1 MRWKVAVNL
10 TRALSTS
17 VVALFLA
24 SAPVSIGY
32 SQSQQ
37 VVDNVFFQT
46 DLRQAIEDVA
56 AQLGINI
63 IADPS
68 VQGIVS
74 VTLEDAPVEQA
85 LELLLAGTGFRY
97 LRRPDYILVFNPDAS
112 ADFFTDISV
121 TRRVELQNLTPGAA
135 RGLLPEPLQRFV
147 RVDEGSGR
155 LAVTA
160 PEGILNRILMDLTVL
175 DQEEESITTFVALE
189 FVQAEAARLLLP
201 QQMQRFVRVDPT
213 RNSVV
218 VTAPLEQRTE
228 ITSLLRRLDRPT
240 GPTSTET
247 PNVYPTH
254 RIDLSHG
261 QAGGI
266 LALLSDA
273 HQAFVRAD
281 ESSNMLAVSA
291 PRHIVDG
298 IIRDIRSLDRP
309 RQHVMLEARVV
320 VLERTDLLD
329 FGTDFRWPTIQAGAF
344 ATDESGGMP
353 WELRIGYS
361 PSRQFTNALSMSLNF
376 LSANNEATIVSSPQ
390 VLAQDGLPAEIRV
403 TTEEFFEISSETTGV
418 VRAQL
423 EQIETGTILNI
434 TPRVASSGHMTLNM
448 ELEVSDVIGRGEN
461 NLPVVSR
468 RTASSTVRIENG
480 GTAAVAG
487 LADNRSQI
495 RNSGTPVFRR
505 LPLLGTAFGRDGL
518 NHQAR
523 QVAIFVTATLVDEDG
538 RARRT
543 GETPQNQIRSVSD
556 DQYRAELEAA
566 LHRMG
571 RSVD

>member
-1 MRWKVAVNL
+1 MAVNL

-17 VVALFLA
+17 VAALFLI
-24 SAPVSIGY
+24 SAPLSIGH

-74 VTLEDAPVEQA
+74 VTLEDASVDSA
-85 LELLLAGTGFRY
+85 LELLLAGTGYRY
-97 LRRPDYILVFNPDAS
+97 VQQPDYILVFNPDAS
-112 ADFFTDISV
+112 ADFFTDISR

-147 RVDEGSGR
+147 RVDEQSGR
-155 LAVTA
+155 LAITA
-160 PEGILNRILMDLTVL
+160 PEEILDRILFDLEVL
-175 DQEEESITTFVALE
+175 DREEESVTTFVSLE
-189 FVQAEAARLLLP
+189 FVRAEAARLLLP
-201 QQMQRFVRVDPT
+201 QQLQRFVRVDPT
-213 RNSVV
+213 RNSIAVS
-218 VTAPLEQRTE
+218 APLDQRNE
-228 ITSLLRRLDRPT
+228 IMTLLRRLDQPT

-254 RIDLSHG
+254 RVDLSHG
-261 QAGGI
+261 EAEGI

-281 ESSNMLAVSA
+281 SSSNVLAVSA

-298 IIRDIRSLDRP
+298 IVSDIRSLDKP

-329 FGTDFRWPTIQAGAF
+329 FGTDFRWPTVEAGTF
-344 ATDESGGMP
+344 ASDNVSGMP

-361 PSRQFTNALSMSLNF
+361 PSRAFTNALSLSLNF
-376 LSANNEATIVSSPQ
+376 LSANNQATIVSSPQ

-403 TTEEFFEISSETTGV
+403 TTEEFFEISSEATGV

-487 LADNRSQI
+487 LADNRS
-495 RNSGTPVFRR
+495 RAGNSGTPALRR
-505 LPLLGTAFGRDGL
+505 LPLIGRAFGQDSL

-523 QVAIFVTATLVDEDG
+523 QVAIFVTATLVDADG
-538 RARRT
+538 HKRRT
-543 GETPQNQIRSVSD
+543 GESRRNQIRSVSD
-556 DQYRAELEAA
+556 EQYRSELEAA
-566 LHRMG
+566 LLRMG
-571 RSVD
+571 QSID

>member
-1 MRWKVAVNL
+1 MDSAFRGVAATCL
-10 TRALSTS
+10 
-17 VVALFLA
+17 VALAMVIALPPA
-24 SAPVSIGY
+24 TSAEETPT
-32 SQSQQ
+32 
-37 VVDNVFFQT
+37 VDNVFFQT

-74 VTLEDAPVEQA
+74 VTLEETPVEQA
-85 LELLLAGTGFRY
+85 LELLLAGTGYRY
-97 LRRPDYILVFNPDAS
+97 VRRPDYILVFNPDAS
-112 ADFFTDISV
+112 ADFFADISA
-121 TRRVELQNLTPGAA
+121 TRRVELQNLRPSAA

-147 RVDEGSGR
+147 RIDEDSGR
-155 LAVTA
+155 LVVTA
-160 PEGILNRILMDLTVL
+160 PQELMNRILMEIEVVDH
-175 DQEEESITTFVALE
+175 EEESVTTFVALE
-189 FVQAEAARLLLP
+189 FVQAEVARLLLP
-201 QQMQRFVRVDPT
+201 EQMQRFVRVDPN

-218 VTAPLEQRTE
+218 VNAPLDQRTE
-228 ITSLLRRLDRPT
+228 ITALLRRLDRPT
-240 GPTSTET
+240 SPTSIET
-247 PNVYPTH
+247 PDVYPTH

-261 QAGGI
+261 DANGI

-281 ESSNMLAVSA
+281 ESTNMLAVSA

-329 FGTDFRWPTIQAGAF
+329 FGTDFRWPTIEAGAF
-344 ATDESGGMP
+344 ASDAVNGMP

-376 LSANNEATIVSSPQ
+376 LSANNQATIVSSPQ

-403 TTEEFFEISSETTGV
+403 TTEEFFEIASDTTGI

-448 ELEVSDVIGRGEN
+448 ELEVSDVIGRGDN

-487 LADNRSQI
+487 LADNRSQL
-495 RNSGTPVFRR
+495 RNRGTPVLRR
-505 LPLLGTAFGRDGL
+505 LPLLGAAFGRDDL

-523 QVAIFVTATLVDEDG
+523 QVAIFVTATLVDADR

-543 GETPQNQIRSVSD
+543 GETRRNPIRNVSD
-556 DQYRAELEAA
+556 DQYREELEAA

-571 RSVD
+571 RSID